1 LIQGGTSPQVEL
13 RRALPLPLLVM
24 AAMRVVDEMI

>member
-1 LIQGGTSPQVEL
+1 LPQVEL